1 MIRINKFL
9 SQCGVASRRNAD
21 LLLVQGRVA
30 INGQVV
36 GTPGLMVNEETDQV
50 LLDGQVIHPVDQKEY
65 IVLNKPAGYL
75 TSLSDPHHRKTVV
88 TLLGGVGRRVYPV
101 GRLDLDTEGTLLL
114 TNDGELAHRLTHP
127 KYGVTRVY
135 NARVTGAVDDQKLAL
150 FAKGIRLPDG
160 NIGKADAV
168 RLESGDRFT
177 DLKLE
182 LKEGRKREVRHLCRA
197 VGHPVLRLVR
207 ISFAGITCDD
217 LGLGQWRRLNSQE
230 IGRLRELVSLD
241 Q

>member
-135 NARVTGAVDDQKLAL
+135 HARVTGAVDDQKLAL

-182 LKEGRKREVRHLCRA
+182 FKEGRKREVRHLCRA

>member
-1 MIRINKFL
+1 MIRINKYL
-9 SQCGVASRRNAD
+9 SRCGVASRRNAD
-21 LLLVQGRVA
+21 LLLTQGRVA
-30 INGQVV
+30 VNGQVV
-36 GTPGLMVNEETDQV
+36 STPGLMVDEEADEVRLDDQV
-50 LLDGQVIHPVDQKEY
+50 IRPVDQKEY

-88 TLLGGVGRRVYPV
+88 TLLGGLGRRVYPV

-127 KYGVTRVY
+127 KYAITRVY
-135 NARVTGAVDDQKLAL
+135 QARVAGAVEDQKLAM

-182 LKEGRKREVRHLCRA
+182 LKEGRNREVKHLCRA

-207 ISFAGITCDD
+207 VSFAGITCDG
-217 LGLGQWRRLNSQE
+217 LALGQWRRLDPQE
-230 IGRLRELVSLD
+230 IGRLRGLVGLD